1 MKGIT
6 EMQIEI
12 IGENCGEII
21 ARGDYYK
28 GGVKEMTLKMYFE
41 KGVLRDARAGAVYV
55 LTTEWLNHM
64 HEIGKLAWQVI

>member
-28 GGVKEMTLKMYFE
+28 AGVKAFTLKMYFE

-64 HEIGKLAWQVI
+64 HEFGKLAWQ